1 MKKLPLL
8 LVSLAIVAGVA
19 ASLGGCSSTIEN
31 RDPSGEPFPSVE
43 ATSLAGETV
52 EIPEDFAGAPVL
64 LLVGYVQ
71 DTQFDIDRWLYG
83 AIDAELEVVQPAVLV
98 TLGATAMRAV
108 YGPTSRLPDPLSA
121 PSASPSRYAAAT
133 LSTFHPAAI
142 LRASDGARRSAMR
155 ALSTSTRG
163 GSSPA
168 LLYVSSC
175 VNSPQLSWRRVR
187 TCSSTVTGDPSRA
200 TPKLTCQP
208 R

>member
-8 LVSLAIVAGVA
+8 LVSLAIVAGFA

-83 AIDAELEVVQPAVLV
+83 AIDAELEVALREVPAARGAAASLAKGFIDSGMQRGIPRDEWGAVTTTYGDAAEAIGQFTGTERPRNARVLLLDSNGIV
-98 TLGATAMRAV
+98 RWFYDQGYSAMKLKGLEAALEDV
-108 YGPTSRLPDPLSA
+108 SA
-121 PSASPSRYAAAT
+121 PDTAPASSAPE
-133 LSTFHPAAI
+133 
-142 LRASDGARRSAMR
+142 SDAE
-155 ALSTSTRG
+155 
-163 GSSPA
+163 
-168 LLYVSSC
+168 
-175 VNSPQLSWRRVR
+175 
-187 TCSSTVTGDPSRA
+187 
-200 TPKLTCQP
+200 
-208 R
+208 